1 MCVCART
8 RATMV
13 LIRVTLLFRAVRR
26 VRLDPQSVDRNRVT
40 RAGFVPKWVA
50 HGQSAIVA
58 PGVA

>member
-1 MCVCART
+1 
-8 RATMV
+8 MV

-58 PGVA
+58 PGVV